1 MATVTVVWFKRW
13 FLAGS
18 LSKPFQS
25 DMDLAHPNEVLVAW
39 GHDGYIVRLL
49 NSFPN
54 LKYEVV
60 LKDDDNE
67 SVAQELLDDLLDSL
81 ETQR

>member
-1 MATVTVVWFKRW
+1 MTVVWSKGW

-18 LSKPFQS
+18 LTKPYQS
-25 DMDLAHPNEVLVAW
+25 DMDLTHPDEVLVAW
-39 GHDGYIVRLL
+39 GHDGYNVRLL
-49 NSFPN
+49 TSFPD
-54 LKYEVV
+54 LRYEVD
-60 LKDDDNE
+60 LKDTDNE